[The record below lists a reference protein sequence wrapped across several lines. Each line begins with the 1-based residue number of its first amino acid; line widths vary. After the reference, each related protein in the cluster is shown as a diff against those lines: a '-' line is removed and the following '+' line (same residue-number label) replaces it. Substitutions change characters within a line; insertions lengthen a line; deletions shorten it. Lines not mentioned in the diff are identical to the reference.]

1 MMQLPVE
8 QGRIA
13 ESGAE
18 RFLEQQGVRVIDRN
32 FRRRFGEIDLVAR
45 EGDVLVFVEV
55 RKRSHRAFADGAE
68 SIDRRKRQRL
78 LRTAE
83 AYLQQ
88 QRWRGPVRFD
98 VIVLDARDR
107 IEWLQDAIQA
117 DW

>member
-1 MMQLPVE
+1 MLPVE
-8 QGRIA
+8 RGRAA

-18 RFLEQQGVRVIDRN
+18 RFLEQRGLRVVDRN

-45 EGDVLVFVEV
+45 QGDVLVFVEV
-55 RKRSHRAFADGAE
+55 RKRSHRGFADGAE
-68 SIDRRKRQRL
+68 SIDQRKRQRL
-78 LRTAE
+78 VRTAE

-88 QRWRGPVRFD
+88 RHWRGPVRFD
-98 VIVLDARDR
+98 VVVLDARDR

>member
-1 MMQLPVE
+1 MTLPVE
-8 QGRIA
+8 KGRKA
-13 ESGAE
+13 ENGAE
-18 RFLEQQGVRVIDRN
+18 RFLEQRGLRVIDRN
-32 FRRRFGEIDLVAR
+32 FRRRFGEIDLIAS
-45 EGDVLVFVEV
+45 ENDTLVFIEV

-83 AYLQQ
+83 AYLQSR
-88 QRWRGPVRFD
+88 RWRGPVRFD

-117 DW
+117 DG